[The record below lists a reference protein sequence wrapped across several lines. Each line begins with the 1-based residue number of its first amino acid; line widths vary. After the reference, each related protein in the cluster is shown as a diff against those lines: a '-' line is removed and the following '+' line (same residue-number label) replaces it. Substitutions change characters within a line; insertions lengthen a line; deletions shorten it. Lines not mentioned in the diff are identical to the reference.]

1 MAPPRRL
8 AFPKRRFKCAM
19 RALQRTLI
27 VAFGTVAVSACSTE
41 QVSRNVYEG
50 IKAHNESYKSVPMER
65 TKGEGLSYDQYEK
78 ERKAGA
84 ASRSE

>member
-1 MAPPRRL
+1 
-8 AFPKRRFKCAM
+8 M

-27 VAFGTVAVSACSTE
+27 VAFGTVAVSACSTAE
-41 QVSRNVYEG
+41 VSRNLYEG
-50 IKAHNESYKSVPMER
+50 VKARNESYKSTPMER
-65 TKGEGLSYDQYEK
+65 TKGEGLSYDQYER